1 MDHGVDALGEVPP
14 VLGHRA
20 RRAMRA
26 WDAGEASVVAE
37 GVLQLERHRH
47 EAVVE
52 PAVAVLLVVLGGH
65 RRAVEQAVAAV
76 QAVAKDAGRV
86 GVHVDVV
93 DAEAGRLELP
103 RAIAADVLQ
112 DRGDARHV
120 EEVAEALAPVE
131 RAAVTLAAIQLAADG
146 LLAGVGDGE

>member
-1 MDHGVDALGEVPP
+1 MGTHDQGFSEDNGSSGCCGDSLDQGVDALGEVPP

-26 WDAGEASVVAE
+26 WDAGKAAVVAE

-52 PAVAVLLVVLGGH
+52 PAKSVLLVVLGGH

-76 QAVAKDAGRV
+76 QAIAKDAGRV
-86 GVHVDVV
+86 GVHVDMV

-103 RAIAADVLQ
+103 RA
-112 DRGDARHV
+112 
-120 EEVAEALAPVE
+120 VATDLF
-131 RAAVTLAAIQLAADG
+131 
-146 LLAGVGDGE
+146 